1 MKNKNKIE
9 NKIENNIIFNDT
21 MFYKNR
27 YTSFIYIIK
36 INLRSEIF
44 RMELSERDFE
54 YNKKANDY
62 ILADDKETVKFFK
75 SINEIISY
83 LELNTFITLSD
94 RIKIKDELK
103 NLFGSKYEKSLKEK
117 IEIFSKKI
125 ASKKCQKTLEEVIK
139 WK

>member
-1 MKNKNKIE
+1 MKNKNETKT
-9 NKIENNIIFNDT
+9 ENNIVFNDT

-125 ASKKCQKTLEEVIK
+125 ANKKGKKEIK
-139 WK
+139 KKNYLNKK